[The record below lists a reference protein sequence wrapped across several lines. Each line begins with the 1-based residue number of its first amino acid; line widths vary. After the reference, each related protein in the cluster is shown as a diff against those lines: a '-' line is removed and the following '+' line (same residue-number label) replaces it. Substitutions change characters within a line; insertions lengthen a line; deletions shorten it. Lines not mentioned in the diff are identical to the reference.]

1 MRVMMMNK
9 NPLTERENAV
19 YFLLVTTAWQ
29 YKTIAETLNT
39 SVGNVKR
46 YVAVIFDKCSVNSRL
61 CLVINHYEM
70 RDKI

>member
-1 MRVMMMNK
+1 MMNK
-9 NPLTERENAV
+9 NPLTERENEV

-39 SVGNVKR
+39 SVSNVKR
-46 YVAVIFDKCSVNSRL
+46 YVAVIFDKCGVNSRL
-61 CLVINHYEM
+61 YLVINHYEM